1 MGSNKADKYPKQLP
15 FFARYLEGQE
25 SLDPDR
31 SVRLVGQK
39 QLAYKQ
45 NPSSTLQT
53 RKFPSDQDE
62 LDFCPYYGSKEEVP
76 AEYGGG
82 GKVVTLKFP
91 SDSDEEF
98 WQAEYIEQADI
109 PRGQRVKP
117 KETKVKLKKAK
128 RK

>member
-1 MGSNKADKYPKQLP
+1 MGKTKAGKSPKPTP
-15 FFARYLEGQE
+15 FFSRYLEGQE

-31 SVRLVGQK
+31 RVRLVGQK

-45 NPSSTLQT
+45 KQSSSLQT

-76 AEYGGG
+76 SEYGGG
-82 GKVVTLKFP
+82 GKLVTLKFP
-91 SDSDEEF
+91 SDNDEEF
-98 WQAEYIEQADI
+98 WQAEYVEQADV

-117 KETKVKLKKAK
+117 KQVKVKLKKAK
-128 RK
+128 KK